1 MKWDKLESYVKE
13 NRDKLDD
20 RNPPEAIWSEID
32 AKLPQKRPA
41 NKMIYWQAAA
51 VIFFILSIGLLF
63 NNIQRNSSPN
73 GIAGNNAEF
82 DKTEQYYF
90 NVIEDKEVLLTS
102 YLAGY
107 PGLAKDFRKDL
118 QELSKNYQKLK
129 SDFEANRSEE
139 VLSALIKNLQLQQD
153 LLNNQLKII
162 HQITEE
168 NENVSI

>member
-1 MKWDKLESYVKE
+1 MNWDKLESFIKQ
-13 NRDKLDD
+13 NRHQLDD
-20 RNPPEAIWSEID
+20 RTPPEAIWNEID
-32 AKLPQKRPA
+32 AKLPNKTPVS
-41 NKMIYWQAAA
+41 KMIYWQAAA

-63 NNIQRNSSPN
+63 NNFQRDYSPN
-73 GIAGNNAEF
+73 GIAGNNPEF

-107 PGLAKDFRKDL
+107 PGLANDFRKDL

-129 SDFEANRSEE
+129 ADFETNRSEE
-139 VLSALIKNLQLQQD
+139 VLSALIKNLQLQQE